1 MAYDKLVDSA
11 KLDGALKS
19 TADAIRAKTGGT
31 DNIPWSET
39 EGFKSAVGNIPTGV
53 DEAELDGIL
62 DAVNDLNGSEVVDV
76 VADGSEVTFGN
87 ERKTVVTKTP
97 DGKAY
102 FNGVLLPE
110 IPADILASYP
120 YCWIRDNGSTG
131 YYDLLFATGIW
142 YLASTDTLN
151 HNDSNN
157 VEWYRI
163 EKASAES
170 VNEWTFN
177 QSYSS
182 SGWGDDANRVC
193 IWSNYDIPNGSATA
207 TAIYF
212 KGSKPITE
220 VAETVSV
227 PVERLDAYAIS
238 SVDLNALGAITQ
250 TMAGKSVL
258 MTVSDMVYYLST
270 VQFIPKGNAES
281 SLSLSFNSAASGV
294 LPDVQKSTATSSFS
308 LSFTSTA
315 VGELQEG

>member
-31 DNIPWSET
+31 ENIPWSET
-39 EGFKSAVGNIPTGV
+39 EGFKSAVEGISGTSVP
-53 DEAELDGIL
+53 DGT
-62 DAVNDLNGSEVVDV
+62 N
-76 VADGSEVTFGN
+76 VTFGN
-87 ERKTVVTKTP
+87 EKKTVTTTTP
-97 DGKAY
+97 EGKAY

-142 YLASTDTLN
+142 YLVSTDTLS

-157 VEWYRI
+157 VEWYCI

-170 VNEWTFN
+170 ANEWTFS

-193 IWSNYDIPNGSATA
+193 IWSNHDIPNGSATA

-212 KGSKPITE
+212 KGSEPITE
-220 VAETVSV
+220 VIETGSL
-227 PVERLDAYAIS
+227 PADRLEAYAILGA
-238 SVDLNALGAITQ
+238 DLNALGAITQ
-250 TMAGKSVL
+250 KMAGRTAL
-258 MTVSDMVYYLST
+258 MTVADMIYWLNR
-270 VQFIPKGNAES
+270 VQFIPQGNAES
-281 SLSLSFNSAASGV
+281 SFSLSFESVSSGI
-294 LPDVQKSTATSSFS
+294 LPDVQKSAASSEFS
-308 LSFTSTA
+308 LSFMASA
-315 VGELQEG
+315 IIEV